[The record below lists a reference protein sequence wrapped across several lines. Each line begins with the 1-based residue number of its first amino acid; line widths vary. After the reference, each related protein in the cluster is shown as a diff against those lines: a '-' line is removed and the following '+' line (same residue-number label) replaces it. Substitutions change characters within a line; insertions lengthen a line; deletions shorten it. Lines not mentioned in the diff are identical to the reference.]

1 MKKKIY
7 WKDIWLTIRQ
17 SKGRFFSIFSL
28 MMIGSMALVGLKVT
42 TPNMERTAQLFV
54 DKTQMLD
61 LAVMADY
68 GLDEADVQELKD
80 LPKAQ
85 VEFAYLTD
93 VTIKDTYQAV
103 RIFSQTDKISQYELV
118 SGHLP
123 QKESEIALAAS
134 LQKNYKL
141 GDTISFKLGEKSPL
155 KKATFTITGF
165 VNSSEIWDQTSIGQT
180 TVGTG
185 ELTAFAVTSSQAFD
199 SEVYMLARIRYTDL
213 AEEPY
218 YSAAYEKKTSQHQQD
233 LEKLLAD
240 NGQQRWSILKT
251 DSQKKIDDGQA
262 EIAQSEKELA
272 NAQQKIKDGEGQL
285 ADGQG
290 QLNAAKNQLASGQ
303 NRLASSAKELAAA
316 QTKLDATARELATA
330 KAQLDTKAQE
340 LATAR
345 QQLDASKATLDTTKA
360 QLDAA
365 ASQLASVKAQL
376 EAKNHELNLAAAQI
390 TEAQV
395 QLQTA
400 KKALEEQINQ
410 LIFEGKDPY
419 SMPEIQAA
427 QAQIQAQ
434 EASLA
439 QAMQAYKTGFN
450 QYQAGFAQYQEQ
462 EKQYQTGYQAYE
474 TGMAQYQAGQ
484 AQYESGLAQYQA
496 AQTQYEAGYAQ
507 YQTGLAQYQSGLHQY
522 QTGQT
527 ELGVASAEIANQEDK
542 LTQAQE
548 EVDAAKQTYEQE
560 AGTAQSQIQAVKD
573 DLAQAQTE
581 LDNMEAPAY
590 RVYSRSTL
598 PGSVGYEN
606 YRESTSSISSIG
618 NIFPLVLYLVAALV
632 TFTTMTRFVDEERHQ
647 LGILGALGY
656 SKGQIVTKFVIYG
669 LVASLT
675 GTLVGILLG
684 NVFLSPMI
692 GNIIANST
700 VIGQSNLYFYP
711 SWTLLALGLALL
723 SAVLPT
729 YLVARKELT
738 NEPAQ
743 LLQGKPP
750 VAGSRILLEHLPL
763 IWKRLTFTQKVTARN
778 IFRYKLRM
786 FMTIFGVAGSVALLF
801 AGLGIQSSV
810 SGIAERQFG
819 DLLSYDILLVQKEDA
834 SSEQVAEVTEVIE
847 SDKVQKAAQIQSSR
861 LTEEPAGLDESIS
874 INLMVA
880 EPEELAGFVQLQE
893 RGGEQIHL
901 TDQGAVLTENL
912 ANLYGVK
919 AGDAVT
925 LHIQDQAV
933 TVQVAAIA
941 EMYTGH
947 FIYLTPAYYEEVTGQ
962 ASQKNAYLIT
972 SNDQRPA
979 KIKELAAQL
988 LALKGVEGLV
998 QNTSLIAMIEQVA
1011 KSLQSV
1017 MIILT
1022 VLSVLLA
1029 MVILF
1034 NLTTIN
1040 VAERVRELSTIRVLG
1055 FHNKEVTLYIYRET
1069 IILAFIGIVLGL
1081 GSGYALHRYI
1091 LSFLGSSTTMFNP
1104 SVPIQGYLIPVI
1116 SVLAILAVL
1125 GILVNHRLRHL
1136 DMLEA
1141 LKSGE

>member
-1 MKKKIY
+1 MKKNIY

-28 MMIGSMALVGLKVT
+28 MMIGSMALVALKVT

-54 DKTQMLD
+54 AKTQMLD

-68 GLDEADVQELKD
+68 GLDEADVKELKN
-80 LPKAQ
+80 LPQAQ
-85 VEFAYLTD
+85 VEFAYLAD
-93 VTIKDTYQAV
+93 VTIKDSYQAV

-118 SGHLP
+118 SGRLP
-123 QKESEIALAAS
+123 QKESEIALATS
-134 LQKNYKL
+134 LQKDYKI
-141 GDTISFKLGEKSPL
+141 GDTITFTLGQDSPL
-155 KKATFTITGF
+155 KAETFTITGF
-165 VNSSEIWDQTSIGQT
+165 VHSSEIWDQTSIGQT

-185 ELTAFAVTSSQAFD
+185 ELTAYAVTSPQSFD
-199 SEVYMLARIRYTDL
+199 SEVYMLARIRYSDL

-218 YSAAYEKKTSQHQQD
+218 YSAAYEEKISQHQQD

-240 NGQQRWSILKT
+240 NGQQRLEVLKA
-251 DSQKKIDDGQA
+251 SGQEAIQDGLA
-262 EIAQSEKELA
+262 EIAQSEQDLTEA
-272 NAQQKIKDGEGQL
+272 EQKIKDGESQL
-285 ADGQG
+285 AQG
-290 QLNAAKNQLASGQ
+290 QEQLQAAKSQIASGQ
-303 NRLASSAKELAAA
+303 ARLAQSWQELSAAKAQLDTTYQSLTSAKAQLDSSKAQLDASKPQLDAAA
-316 QTKLDATARELATA
+316 QELATA
-330 KAQLDTKAQE
+330 KAQL
-340 LATAR
+340 
-345 QQLDASKATLDTTKA
+345 
-360 QLDAA
+360 
-365 ASQLASVKAQL
+365 
-376 EAKNHELNLAAAQI
+376 EAKNQELNQAAAQI
-390 TEAQV
+390 SEGQYQLQLAKEALEAQV
-395 QLQTA
+395 TQL
-400 KKALEEQINQ
+400 L
-410 LIFEGKDPY
+410 FEGKDPY
-419 SMPEIQAA
+419 SMPEIQEA
-427 QAQIQAQ
+427 QAQIQVQ

-439 QAMQAYKTGFN
+439 QAMQAYE
-450 QYQAGFAQYQEQ
+450 AGFAQYQ
-462 EKQYQTGYQAYE
+462 TGF
-474 TGMAQYQAGQ
+474 AQYQAQESFYQ
-484 AQYESGLAQYQA
+484 ASLQEYEAGLAQYQSGLA
-496 AQTQYEAGYAQ
+496 QYEAGYAQ
-507 YQTGLAQYQSGLHQY
+507 YQSGLAAYQAGLAQYQA
-522 QTGQT
+522 GQSQLDNST
-527 ELGVASAEIANQEDK
+527 SSLSQEESK
-542 LTQAQE
+542 LAQAQE
-548 EVDAAKQTYEQE
+548 EVDAAKKAFEQE
-560 AGTAQSQIQAVKD
+560 AGTAQSQIQAAKD
-573 DLAQAQTE
+573 DLALAQTE
-581 LDNMEAPAY
+581 LDDLEAPAY

-598 PGSVGYEN
+598 PGSAGYDN
-606 YRESTSSISSIG
+606 YRQSTSSISSIG
-618 NIFPLVLYLVAALV
+618 NIFPLVL
-632 TFTTMTRFVDEERHQ
+632 
-647 LGILGALGY
+647 
-656 SKGQIVTKFVIYG
+656 YG

-700 VIGQSNLYFYP
+700 VIGQSHLYFYP

-738 NEPAQ
+738 NEPAR

-750 VAGSRILLEHLPL
+750 VAGSRIFLEHLPL
-763 IWKRLTFTQKVTARN
+763 IWKRLSFTQKVTARN

-847 SDKVQKAAQIQSSR
+847 SDKVQKAAQIQSTR

-880 EPEELAGFVQLQE
+880 EPEELAGFVHLQE
-893 RGGEQIHL
+893 RGGDKIDL

-919 AGDAVT
+919 AGDEVT

-947 FIYLTPAYYEEVTGQ
+947 FVYMSPVYYEEVTGQ
-962 ASQKNAYLIT
+962 TSQKNAYLLT
-972 SNDQRPA
+972 SQDQRPA

-998 QNTSLIAMIEQVA
+998 QNTSLIAVIEQLA
-1011 KSLQSV
+1011 NSLQSV

-1069 IILAFIGIVLGL
+1069 IILGMIGIGLGL
-1081 GSGYALHRYI
+1081 GTGYALHRYI
-1091 LSFLGSSTTMFNP
+1091 LSFLGSSSTMFNP
-1104 SVPIQGYLIPVI
+1104 SVPLQGYLIPVI

-1125 GILVNHRLRHL
+1125 GVLVNHRLRHL

>member
-1 MKKKIY
+1 
-7 WKDIWLTIRQ
+7 
-17 SKGRFFSIFSL
+17 
-28 MMIGSMALVGLKVT
+28 
-42 TPNMERTAQLFV
+42 
-54 DKTQMLD
+54 
-61 LAVMADY
+61 
-68 GLDEADVQELKD
+68 
-80 LPKAQ
+80 
-85 VEFAYLTD
+85 
-93 VTIKDTYQAV
+93 
-103 RIFSQTDKISQYELV
+103 
-118 SGHLP
+118 
-123 QKESEIALAAS
+123 
-134 LQKNYKL
+134 
-141 GDTISFKLGEKSPL
+141 
-155 KKATFTITGF
+155 
-165 VNSSEIWDQTSIGQT
+165 
-180 TVGTG
+180 
-185 ELTAFAVTSSQAFD
+185 
-199 SEVYMLARIRYTDL
+199 
-213 AEEPY
+213 
-218 YSAAYEKKTSQHQQD
+218 
-233 LEKLLAD
+233 
-240 NGQQRWSILKT
+240 
-251 DSQKKIDDGQA
+251 
-262 EIAQSEKELA
+262 
-272 NAQQKIKDGEGQL
+272 
-285 ADGQG
+285 
-290 QLNAAKNQLASGQ
+290 
-303 NRLASSAKELAAA
+303 
-316 QTKLDATARELATA
+316 
-330 KAQLDTKAQE
+330 
-340 LATAR
+340 
-345 QQLDASKATLDTTKA
+345 
-360 QLDAA
+360 
-365 ASQLASVKAQL
+365 
-376 EAKNHELNLAAAQI
+376 
-390 TEAQV
+390 
-395 QLQTA
+395 
-400 KKALEEQINQ
+400 
-410 LIFEGKDPY
+410 
-419 SMPEIQAA
+419 
-427 QAQIQAQ
+427 
-434 EASLA
+434 
-439 QAMQAYKTGFN
+439 
-450 QYQAGFAQYQEQ
+450 
-462 EKQYQTGYQAYE
+462 
-474 TGMAQYQAGQ
+474 
-484 AQYESGLAQYQA
+484 
-496 AQTQYEAGYAQ
+496 
-507 YQTGLAQYQSGLHQY
+507 
-522 QTGQT
+522 
-527 ELGVASAEIANQEDK
+527 
-542 LTQAQE
+542 
-548 EVDAAKQTYEQE
+548 
-560 AGTAQSQIQAVKD
+560 
-573 DLAQAQTE
+573 
-581 LDNMEAPAY
+581 
-590 RVYSRSTL
+590 
-598 PGSVGYEN
+598 
-606 YRESTSSISSIG
+606 
-618 NIFPLVLYLVAALV
+618 
-632 TFTTMTRFVDEERHQ
+632 MTRFVDEERHQ

-738 NEPAQ
+738 NEPAR

-834 SSEQVAEVTEVIE
+834 SSEQVAEVTEVLE

-874 INLMVA
+874 INLIVS
-880 EPEELAGFVQLQE
+880 EPEELAGFVHLQE
-893 RGGEQIHL
+893 RGGDKIDL

-933 TVQVAAIA
+933 TVQVEAIA

-947 FIYLTPAYYEEVTGQ
+947 FIYLTPAYYEELTGQ
-962 ASQKNAYLIT
+962 ASQNNAYFIT
-972 SNDQRPA
+972 SNDQTPD

-988 LALKGVEGLV
+988 LALKGVDGLV

-1055 FHNKEVTLYIYRET
+1055 FHNKEVTLYIYWET
-1069 IILAFIGIVLGL
+1069 IILAMIGIVLGL
-1081 GSGYALHRYI
+1081 GAGYALHRYI

-1104 SVPIQGYLIPVI
+1104 SVPLQGYLIPVI

-1125 GILVNHRLRHL
+1125 GVLVNHRLRHL